1 MVSQTGL
8 NQHGLEPK
16 VKMITEPLNPT
27 SLAMSPASAAKAA
40 ESPGAGRE
48 RSGKKTEMDHRH
60 ERREVHDYNR
70 RRST

>member
-1 MVSQTGL
+1 MVTQTGL

-16 VKMITEPLNPT
+16 MDTEPLNPT
-27 SLAMSPASAAKAA
+27 SLAMSPASWAKAA

-48 RSGKKTEMDHRH
+48 RSGKKTEMDHHH

-70 RRST
+70 RRNT